1 MSLFDK
7 LIPDDVTELT
17 GNFEAKLDAIVD
29 RLDRAVV
36 LLEKIAED
44 GKK

>member
-1 MSLFDK
+1 VSLFDK

-36 LLEKIAED
+36 LLEKIAEG